1 MKILVGS
8 VEKLFRIVVGLLQGI
23 PERVYSMSAN
33 LADPAGWQPASRVRL
48 GSLTSV
54 SGGCDCKFFNG
65 FVSK

>member
-8 VEKLFRIVVGLLQGI
+8 IEKLFRAVVVLLQGI
-23 PERVYSMSAN
+23 PARVHWMSAN
-33 LADPAGWQPASRVRL
+33 LSDPAGWQPASRIRL

-54 SGGCDCKFFNG
+54 SGAWDCKLFNS

>member
-1 MKILVGS
+1 MKIIVGS
-8 VEKLFRIVVGLLQGI
+8 VEKLFRVVVGLLQGI
-23 PERVYSMSAN
+23 PARVYWMSAN

-54 SGGCDCKFFNG
+54 SGACDCKFFNS